1 MMCGTE
7 SHHFEIEDRD
17 IIDGNRRLRVRK
29 VAEKWGVSKT
39 TVRDI
44 LSQDL
49 ICARWVSRPLTR
61 ENLEKESRIVKS
73 VY

>member
-1 MMCGTE
+1 MKN
-7 SHHFEIEDRD
+7 EDRD

-39 TVRDI
+39 TVHDI
-44 LSQDL
+44 LFQDL
-49 ICARWVSRPLTR
+49 ICARWVSSPLTR